1 MKRYIYI
8 YTFVVMS
15 IGGLLCGCTKTYDSD
30 WSLNDDS
37 NNSSSY
43 VNFGSSASLPKYAIC
58 SGVLYIKISS
68 GIPLSKVSSEDWSLS
83 MSSVPPSLSSKLKEV
98 SATRIERVFPP
109 GRFEERLKAMGMDTW
124 YYLYYDESEQRN
136 ISKVFSSL
144 QSLRQIEAVE
154 YVEKI
159 ESPSGVYKF
168 VSDSEVKAL
177 VSGGG
182 NNLPFDDPLLAKQW
196 HYHNDGSINSD
207 AVAGADIN
215 LFKAWEKETGKSN
228 VIVAVIDGG
237 IDYEHEDLAD
247 NMWVNEK
254 ERDGIPGK
262 DNDGNGYIGDIHG
275 VNLVN
280 FMGKT
285 DEDFGKV
292 VPDDNSHGTHVAGT
306 VAARNNNGIGVSG
319 VAGGDGTPESGV
331 RLMSVQIFRKK
342 GEQGDMPRAFQ
353 YACDMGAVIAQNS
366 WGYKAGLD
374 KMSTPLREAID
385 YFITY
390 AGCDENG
397 NQRPDSPMK
406 GGVVLFAAGND
417 NMDDVCYPAT
427 YDKVISVSSFGWD
440 WRRASYSN
448 RGDWVTLCAPGGDQE
463 RWIIRTS
470 GILSTVSPKVNVE
483 PVFLEGGSKYAWYQ
497 GTSMAT
503 PHASGVAALICS
515 KFGKQGFTAND
526 LKQRMMSFRNKD
538 INKVE
543 GNEPGRL
550 GKGYIDAAVALE
562 ENENITPDM
571 PKVLPMTEENN
582 PLMERFTNLTITWR
596 PSADKDAT
604 HGFATSY
611 MLYYSKKQLTESNY
625 STGKEIE
632 VSGLVENAD
641 VILSQP
647 LSNLEDNTTYY
658 FALLAKD
665 KWGNT
670 SKVAFFERKT
680 SHNHPPVAS
689 NVPAEV
695 VNVLD
700 VESIELMIGVKD
712 EDGHK
717 WDYIVTGDTK
727 GVYVSRQGDQLKCT
741 ISAVLPEGE
750 HAFNIVLTDELGK
763 STTVTIPFNVIAYK
777 RPRLNTTLD
786 GMICGLS
793 QGAREFNLLGAFT
806 YTPQVPITLS
816 ARSSDNSVATATIDE
831 KGNLKIVPQKIGEV
845 QINIEATDAFNKVR
859 ANFKVR
865 VVQDADAAVYLIY
878 PIPVKDK
885 LNLVLNPEL
894 GSIRLKLTTLSGEK
908 VLSKSVVPNA
918 ESRIATLDFSKI
930 AAGTYLITA
939 ESSKGKYQKVINK
952 Y

>member
-1 MKRYIYI
+1 MKHYLYLLATIAFTIGCLSSCSNDRGQDWGVESTPTESENNVRVDLGQSLPLNAIEPG
-8 YTFVVMS
+8 VVYVQIS
-15 IGGLLCGCTKTYDSD
+15 RDTKLPELSSSH
-30 WSLNDDS
+30 WSLEMS
-37 NNSSSY
+37 
-43 VNFGSSASLPKYAIC
+43 SLP
-58 SGVLYIKISS
+58 S
-68 GIPLSKVSSEDWSLS
+68 PLAKALNKVA
-83 MSSVPPSLSSKLKEV
+83 
-98 SATRIERVFPP
+98 ATHMERVFPP
-109 GRFEERLKAMGMDTW
+109 SKYEARLRAMDMDTW
-124 YYLYYDESEQRN
+124 YYVYYDEEQQPN
-136 ISKVFSSL
+136 VGAVLNSL
-144 QSLRQIEAVE
+144 LKSGQVERAE
-154 YVEKI
+154 YVVRLERPVGEMI
-159 ESPSGVYKF
+159 P
-168 VSDSEVKAL
+168 VSDAELRSLTTHANGQK
-177 VSGGG
+177 
-182 NNLPFDDPLLAKQW
+182 PFNDPLLAKQW
-196 HYHNDGSINSD
+196 HYHNDGSINAK

-215 LFKAWEKETGKSN
+215 LFKAWEKEMGKSN
-228 VIVAVIDGG
+228 VIVAIIDGG

-247 NMWVNEK
+247 NMWVNEA
-254 ERDGIPGK
+254 ELNGVPGK
-262 DNDGNGYIGDIHG
+262 DNDDNGYIGDIHG
-275 VNLVN
+275 VNLVR
-280 FMGKT
+280 FSGKT
-285 DEDFGKV
+285 EEDYGKV

-319 VAGGDGTPESGV
+319 VAGGDGTPGSGV
-331 RLMSVQIFRKK
+331 RLMSVQIFRN
-342 GEQGDMPRAFQ
+342 GREQGDAARAFQ

-366 WGYKAGLD
+366 WGYPAGVN
-374 KMSTPLREAID
+374 SFPTPLRKAID
-385 YFITY
+385 YFIEY
-390 AGCDENG
+390 AGCDKEG

-417 NMDDVCYPAT
+417 DADDVSYPAT
-427 YDKVISVSSFGWD
+427 YNKVISVSSFGWD
-440 WRRASYSN
+440 WRRASYTN

-463 RWIIRTS
+463 RWRVRSS
-470 GILSTVSPKVNVE
+470 GILSTVSPKIKVE
-483 PVFLEGGSKYAWYQ
+483 PVFLEGGPKYAWYQ

-550 GKGYIDAAVALE
+550 GKGYIDAAAALE
-562 ENENITPDM
+562 ENENVAPDM

-582 PLMERFTNLTITWR
+582 PLMERFTNLTITWK

-611 MLYYSKKQLTESNY
+611 MLYYSKEQLTESNY
-625 STGKEIE
+625 SAGKGIEI
-632 VSGLVENAD
+632 SGLVENAD
-641 VILSQP
+641 VILSQRI
-647 LSNLEDNTTYY
+647 SNLEDNTTYY

-680 SHNHPPVAS
+680 SLNHPPVAS

-700 VESIELMIGVKD
+700 VENTELLIGVKD

-717 WDYIVTGDTK
+717 WDYIVSGDTK

-741 ISAVLPEGE
+741 LSAVLPEGE

-763 STTVTIPFNVIAYK
+763 STTITIPFNVIAYK

-786 GMICGLS
+786 DMICGLS

-865 VVQDADAAVYLIY
+865 VVQDADATVYLIY
-878 PIPVKDK
+878 PIPVKDE
-885 LNLVLNPEL
+885 LNLVLNPEI

-930 AAGTYLITA
+930 AAGTYVITA